1 METNTYEGKRKRV
14 RKNQVA
20 RLKDVP
26 LKTFS
31 GETEIPQ
38 TSFLKDENIIV
49 PVPEGYKPETF
60 VKEVIADQL
69 DMFPD
74 GLDTEGAARIKG
86 YTNQQYAAAEMF
98 YRGAN
103 ITDAVRLAGYDEH
116 NIHAPQSLKSSTGFN
131 NALYNIANKYG
142 DTLMK
147 LISELAQRDISH
159 LSTPELVRTIQVIGS
174 HHLKTAEH
182 FHKVAK
188 DNKVMGNKM
197 SKFFGADLTDVAFKQ
212 LENSR
217 TKGLEI

>member
-1 METNTYEGKRKRV
+1 MKESKRKIV
-14 RKNQVA
+14 RNNQINK
-20 RLKDVP
+20 LKDVP

-38 TSFLKDENIIV
+38 TAFLKDENIIV
-49 PVPEGYKPETF
+49 PVPEGYKPEQF

-74 GLDTEGAARIKG
+74 GLDKDGAVKQKG

-98 YRGAN
+98 YRGAG

-116 NIHAPQSLKSSTGFN
+116 NINSPQSLKSSTGFN
-131 NALYNIANKYG
+131 NALYNIANRYG
-142 DTLMK
+142 DVLTK
-147 LISELAQRDISH
+147 LISELAQRNISN
-159 LSTPELVRTIQVIGS
+159 LSTSELVRSIQVIGS

-188 DNKVMGNKM
+188 DSKVMGNKM
-197 SKFFGADLTDVAFKQ
+197 SKFFGADLTDVSFKQ